1 MPILL
6 LSLALSPVLL
16 SSSFPQ
22 SQRHTPLWLHALVNT
37 MVASLLDGL
46 HLVLQELSWV
56 AGYDDAEERKRPLF
70 LVALE
75 AVLLALHRPLA
86 V

>member
-1 MPILL
+1 
-6 LSLALSPVLL
+6 
-16 SSSFPQ
+16 
-22 SQRHTPLWLHALVNT
+22 
-37 MVASLLDGL
+37 MVANFLLRSIW
-46 HLVLQELSWV
+46 VLQELSWV